1 MSPSSRFFS
10 SLTSSNFTFIPTFKK
25 IQNNLSSQASK
36 EENQIYSSLNQALLE
51 YHLANYI

>member
-10 SLTSSNFTFIPTFKK
+10 SLTSSNFTFIPTSKK

-36 EENQIYSSLNQALLE
+36 EENQLYSSLNQALLE
-51 YHLANYI
+51 